1 VAIPSR
7 TSAFAP
13 GPGAAGGAISGRDV
27 NPLGPSDPLPMSTRP
42 PFVLVHYPDQY
53 EHVQVD
59 GRWVVVPALV
69 RFDIVPGVEHVE
81 PAMAGRPNLDRTR
94 AAFAAIYS
102 KGGIIL
108 DADANPVTARDHLP
122 PGVSPGRYQ
131 RALPVRD
138 RVAGIEGE
146 RWHEVWEVYELT
158 RAGTVRTSYDVPARA
173 RWLMSLMDAGVL
185 ERPPADIVEAII
197 GTAAQALT
205 RVRSDARIMPDQRAE
220 RVQSMEAALA
230 RLRADL
236 TGPAPEPTP
245 VAAPPAPPV
254 PSRRRASEA
263 PAASL
268 PAAPEAP

>member
-7 TSAFAP
+7 SQPFAP
-13 GPGAAGGAISGRDV
+13 AGGGGAISGRDV

-59 GRWVVVPALV
+59 GRWTIVPALV

-94 AAFAAIYS
+94 AAFSAIYA

-108 DADANPVTARDHLP
+108 DAEAHPVTAREHLP
-122 PGVSPGRYQ
+122 AGVSPGRYQ

-236 TGPAPEPTP
+236 TGPAPGPA
-245 VAAPPAPPV
+245 VVVAPPAPPI
-254 PSRRRASEA
+254 PSRRRSAEA
-263 PAASL
+263 PASP